1 MTTAIDFKAALD
13 DPAAHFAEP
22 AAVMTAEG
30 LDTEQKIAILRQW
43 AYDQRLIAI
52 ALEEGMPGNGAPY
65 LQRIKA
71 LLAELDPS
79 GDRSEPFDHRA
90 TPTR

>member
-1 MTTAIDFKAALD
+1 MSGTIDFEAALD
-13 DPAAHFAEP
+13 DPAAHFSDPEAVKV
-22 AAVMTAEG
+22 AAG
-30 LDTEQKIAILRQW
+30 LDTDQKVAILRQW

-52 ALEEGMPGNGAPY
+52 ALEEGMPGDGTPY

-71 LLAELDPS
+71 VLAELDPN